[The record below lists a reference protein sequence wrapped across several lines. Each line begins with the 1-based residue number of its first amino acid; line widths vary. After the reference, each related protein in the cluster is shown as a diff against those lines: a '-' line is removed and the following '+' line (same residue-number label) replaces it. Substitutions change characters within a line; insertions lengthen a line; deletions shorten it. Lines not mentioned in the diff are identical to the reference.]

1 MPRKV
6 TVTLQD
12 GTVHVYD
19 NAPDDITPEQ
29 VTARA
34 EQDFGMPVVSLDGGR
49 QATQAAAKPVS
60 APRQPAKTPSVSM
73 ENVPEFEYEGAI
85 QRNMGTGV
93 ESVLT
98 KETRNIQEIDDALA
112 AAWRSGERDP
122 AKLAAIQNSVK
133 EQFIGQYPELATY
146 GSNIN
151 ARTVAQAMRY
161 EADQRARGNDLKGY
175 VFAPSKVTTGLKDP
189 ERPTTMG
196 GQFVESAQRSAANM
210 YNSGVGAVALGA
222 DVVGADETADAL
234 LQEYI
239 NNNAKIAYEYGTP
252 MQTGEVDSLGD
263 AGMFAAD
270 TFGELVPQLASSLG
284 LGYVGKQA
292 AEYGIKKGM
301 QDFVEDRVQNGIAR
315 DVAEKEALALI
326 AKRGTIGAVAGTSSS
341 SIVQEAGAT
350 FGETFEQ
357 TGEKAPISSL
367 IAGVASGS
375 LDAILPMTVLKKLGG
390 VELVD
395 RFKGE
400 FIKRAAKEGAKGFA
414 IEGGTEALQEF
425 ITSLPKSVVTGEN
438 PFTEENFNQMFEA
451 FIRGGLGG
459 SGINVATEGVNTLRS
474 TSPRSF
480 EQGDRI
486 VVPTAKGNTKAYRTQ
501 LKDATATVN
510 TRVNDI
516 TSKWTNAPAEVKVL
530 ENFKNERDID
540 DDALGVYTADGRV
553 LLNTEQIIKYAE
565 RRKIS
570 PEQMTEAVL
579 FHEALGHH
587 GLTQTFGQD
596 LDGML
601 DALYNEGNS
610 QFRDKVD
617 QWIARHPKAYPSPN
631 NAAAIDPV
639 WQRIRATEEVLAEMS
654 EAGQLNRTIVDRI
667 VDKIKEYARRVGM
680 DGLARRITGNDD
692 TFRYSL
698 REIRGI
704 LSVSQ
709 RNVTEGG
716 STNAIPGSL
725 KNKIVYHGSPH
736 DFEPTPDNPLGA
748 FDHSKMGTGE
758 GRQVRGWGTY
768 LTDSR
773 EIADKTYRE
782 RLSPKKITWKGVDT
796 NNYQLRE
803 LAKRSVDQDKAA
815 EIATFYG
822 MDPDYM
828 DRLID
833 DAITLAKED
842 SAFDIKTFAED
853 AYNDDASFWKATEF
867 DRRRGRIV
875 DGWSEKGQDEFVDK
889 VTPLL
894 QPIKDGFEIKAGGK
908 LYEVEIPDD
917 AKWVEFEDVPL
928 AEQPELR
935 EALREQ
941 GILILPDEDFR
952 ERNVQ
957 YATVSA
963 QYEKL
968 VRTSQDETLSD
979 SVRDDAWKEANRLG
993 PLRTELSRRLK
1004 DVISE
1009 ETDGEDAYRVLSE
1022 KLGSDRET
1030 SMYLAGKGFTG
1041 NRFLADNV
1049 SGTRSRGNTP
1059 DPKRIEWLEKRI
1071 SALEEYKKKYEEG
1084 DTSIGIDEVNRNL
1097 PSFKKMLEEE
1107 KNKSD
1112 TFNYVIF
1119 DDNTPK
1125 IVNKYMKPS
1134 DGDMDYA
1141 SSDRTYSSGS
1151 QRPRNNTRS
1160 AIEARK
1166 QFWRNKYDPN
1176 WDPSDPNGLPAKVR
1190 SADRYMRGDG
1200 PIDPNDLDADDMI
1213 YSQDAIGLLDRILDG
1228 YETTAVDIAA
1238 IEQTFLD
1245 RGVTPS
1251 SVTRLARTN
1260 PGDLVKRRMRYDI
1273 AAMKLNDRV
1282 LDIEEDIRTNGL
1294 TEEKQ
1299 LAYLKADTALR
1310 DISAAIFDLDSELG
1324 RALNNLKK
1332 MSMTR
1337 RKASTIREF
1346 LKEADLGEAM
1356 ADPETFM
1363 AYMAKRQEAIKAD
1376 KAKAKDNNIAYDV
1389 LGVPRAM
1396 MSSLDMSAPM
1406 RQGISLIGTSQY
1418 WKSFFKMFTFIGP
1431 SGKDNYN
1438 WLMRSIAKHPNYELM
1453 QKARLSFSELDGKF
1467 SGREEDFQSDLA
1479 KKIPGVKMSEQ
1490 AYAGFLNKLRAD
1502 TFNKMVELVRE
1513 PDGSVSD
1520 QALIDLGKFINS
1532 ATGRAELPRELGAFS
1547 VRGKK
1552 VSTGINLQAASTGL
1566 NAAFFSPRLIVSRIN
1581 MLNPRFYAKL
1591 DPRIRKQA
1599 LLESVK
1605 SGGLVLA
1612 ATFLLASMTPDAEV
1626 EWADPRSSDFLK
1638 IKVGDTR
1645 FDMMGGF
1652 SQYLTFGARSYLWMQ
1667 NAVFGST
1674 FGYVPE
1680 VKSTTG
1686 NERDLDG
1693 RGRYGETY
1701 ADTFL
1706 KFFRGKLSP
1715 NASYVA
1721 DAFAG
1726 ENVVGKEFTW
1736 LGSAVDRVIPMSVNA
1751 LIENTK
1757 EYGVEKGVRYSVPN
1771 VFGIGTTTFP
1781 PKSRDPKQTFE
1792 APPTFKG
1799 MELDRAAK
1807 DWWEETRNTNF
1818 KARVEIYAARTGFEW
1833 KDIPHVVQ
1841 EEIIADAKEDS
1852 NEYTRRLA
1860 EEELMTEE

>member
-49 QATQAAAKPVS
+49 QATQAAAEPVS
-60 APRQPAKTPSVSM
+60 APRQQQPKPAVAPKASVAM
-73 ENVPEFEYEGAI
+73 EEVATEKVAQRPVDIQEGDYKLGMDSFGDFSPETNDLTKVQERQLLGMINDPNVPIEQIKDFTTSIGRSYGEADFAEIAKAREEGRTFAGFYDDNKAGFAAMTDEEAIKQEYAPEDDGFFAQVGRSMLEGW
-85 QRNMGTGV
+85 
-93 ESVLT
+93 S
-98 KETRNIQEIDDALA
+98 
-112 AAWRSGERDP
+112 DP
-122 AKLAAIQNSVK
+122 ASMMNALDRAKLDFFDVYSEKLKQ
-133 EQFIGQYPELATY
+133 QFPDATPEELAQLEDEY
-146 GSNIN
+146 IGYLS
-151 ARTVAQAMRY
+151 RMRGQAAS
-161 EADQRARGNDLKGY
+161 EGVKNDDFAPWLLGQFGAFEPTDLFIPARGARAATKAGRAFEKGLEG
-175 VFAPSKVTTGLKDP
+175 V
-189 ERPTTMG
+189 
-196 GQFVESAQRSAANM
+196 
-210 YNSGVGAVALGA
+210 GVGAAT
-222 DVVGADETADAL
+222 DVVGQNLAMNDYAQDEFDPMRTA
-234 LQEYI
+234 I
-239 NNNAKIAYEYGTP
+239 
-252 MQTGEVDSLGD
+252 S
-263 AGMFAAD
+263 AG
-270 TFGELVPQLASSLG
+270 LS
-284 LGYVGKQA
+284 
-292 AEYGIKKGM
+292 
-301 QDFVEDRVQNGIAR
+301 
-315 DVAEKEALALI
+315 
-326 AKRGTIGAVAGTSSS
+326 
-341 SIVQEAGAT
+341 
-350 FGETFEQ
+350 
-357 TGEKAPISSL
+357 
-367 IAGVASGS
+367 
-375 LDAILPMTVLKKLGG
+375 
-390 VELVD
+390 
-395 RFKGE
+395 
-400 FIKRAAKEGAKGFA
+400 
-414 IEGGTEALQEF
+414 
-425 ITSLPKSVVTGEN
+425 
-438 PFTEENFNQMFEA
+438 
-451 FIRGGLGG
+451 GGLGAG
-459 SGINVATEGVNTLRS
+459 AQRIEDAFKPNA
-474 TSPRSF
+474 PRSF

-530 ENFKNERDID
+530 ENFKNEKDID

-565 RRKIS
+565 RRKIR

-617 QWIARHPKAYPSPN
+617 QWIARHPNAYPSPT

-725 KNKIVYHGSPH
+725 KNKIVYHGSGA
-736 DFEPTPDNPLGA
+736 DFDR
-748 FDHSKMGTGE
+748 FDHGKMGSGE
-758 GRQVRGWGTY
+758 GQQIFGWGTY
-768 LTDSR
+768 LTDVENIAKSYKEKLSRQDASFGGRRGPIWQLR
-773 EIADKTYRE
+773 EIAESKAQE
-782 RLSPKKITWKGVDT
+782 AGLSDGAMEV
-796 NNYQLRE
+796 L
-803 LAKRSVDQDKAA
+803 
-815 EIATFYG
+815 
-822 MDPDYM
+822 
-828 DRLID
+828 
-833 DAITLAKED
+833 D
-842 SAFDIKTFAED
+842 SAFTVKSQFYPNRDITGRTIYDDYLATVEDPDWTQMSQEFRDYLDEAAKFVNDNYKVEYSGKT
-853 AYNDDASFWKATEF
+853 
-867 DRRRGRIV
+867 
-875 DGWSEKGQDEFVDK
+875 
-889 VTPLL
+889 
-894 QPIKDGFEIKAGGK
+894 
-908 LYEVEIPDD
+908 YEVEIPDD
-917 AKWVEFEDVPL
+917 AKWLEWELPL
-928 AEQPELR
+928 SEQPELVKSLDEQGFLST
-935 EALREQ
+935 EAL
-941 GILILPDEDFR
+941 GDL
-952 ERNVQ
+952 N
-957 YATVSA
+957 TV
-963 QYEKL
+963 K
-968 VRTSQDETLSD
+968 
-979 SVRDDAWKEANRLG
+979 
-993 PLRTELSRRLK
+993 
-1004 DVISE
+1004 
-1009 ETDGEDAYRVLSE
+1009 GEDVYEVLTMEYGAQGASE
-1022 KLGSDRET
+1022 KLRE
-1030 SMYLAGKGFTG
+1030 MGFTG
-1041 NRFLADNV
+1041 NRYLANNI
-1049 SGTRSRGNTP
+1049 SRRKARQG
-1059 DPKRIEWLEKRI
+1059 
-1071 SALEEYKKKYEEG
+1071 EG
-1084 DTSIGIDEVNRNL
+1084 KD
-1097 PSFKKMLEEE
+1097 K
-1107 KNKSD
+1107 
-1112 TFNYVIF
+1112 FNYVVF

-1134 DGDMDYA
+1134 DGGDMDYA

-1238 IEQTFLD
+1238 IEQTFID

-1389 LGVPRAM
+1389 LGVPRAL
-1396 MSSLDMSAPM
+1396 MSSLDLSAPM

-1438 WLMRSIAKHPNYELM
+1438 WLMRSISKHPNYELM
-1453 QKARLSFSELDGKF
+1453 QKARLSFSELDGKL

-1513 PDGSVSD
+1513 ADGTVSD

-1532 ATGRAELPRELGAFS
+1532 ATGRAELPRELGSFS

-1552 VSTGINLQAASTGL
+1552 VTTGINLQAASTGL

-1605 SGGLVLA
+1605 SGGLVLT

-1667 NAVFGST
+1667 NAVFGSA

-1680 VKSTTG
+1680 IKSTTG

-1736 LGSAVDRVIPMSVNA
+1736 LGSAADRVIPMSVNA

-1757 EYGVEKGVRYSVPN
+1757 TYGTEKGVRYSVPN

-1807 DWWEETRNTNF
+1807 DWWEERRNTNF
-1818 KARVEIYAARTGFEW
+1818 KALVEIYAAETGFEW
-1833 KDIPHVVQ
+1833 KDIPNEVQ
-1841 EEIIADAKEDS
+1841 EEIIAKAKEDS
-1852 NEYTRRLA
+1852 NEYTRRDA